1 MTFTVTTSSG
11 QFVADAE
18 GQISSNGLYYT
29 DENGKI
35 ILSGLAPD
43 TYVVTETATIPG
55 YVLDSTPQTVVVNT
69 NDTQTLTFTN
79 KPIGGLI
86 LIKSDEDSGKRISG
100 VQFEVRKMND
110 EIIGSYTT
118 DNNGVIQLPEL
129 ESGWYTVTEL
139 KAASGYLLDTTP
151 HRIEVKDG
159 QTATLEITNHKSS
172 RILLHKVDKATGKG
186 IYGAVFLLYDSN
198 HNPIGEYVTDQ
209 DGYLYA
215 DEGLEDGRYYL
226 R

>member
-1 MTFTVTTSSG
+1 M
-11 QFVADAE
+11 
-18 GQISSNGLYYT
+18 
-29 DENGKI
+29 
-35 ILSGLAPD
+35 
-43 TYVVTETATIPG
+43 
-55 YVLDSTPQTVVVNT
+55 
-69 NDTQTLTFTN
+69 
-79 KPIGGLI
+79 GLI

-186 IYGAVFLLYDSN
+186 IYGAVVPAVRQQSQP
-198 HNPIGEYVTDQ
+198 H
-209 DGYLYA
+209 
-215 DEGLEDGRYYL
+215 R
-226 R
+226 